1 LPRIITGALGA
12 IALGAALWI
21 GFMPTGAIPP
31 LGGLLD
37 PWHGVWALARS
48 ASPPSMSTAEVPNLT
63 DTVEVRYDDRGVP
76 HVFARNEPDATRAL
90 GFVVARDRLFQ
101 LELQTRAANGTLT
114 ELLGAEL
121 LEDDKDTR
129 RIGLPWGARRRAPA
143 ADDPC
148 CAAAQAYA
156 DGVNAYIAQMPAN
169 ELPLEYRLLNARP
182 QRWEPDHTA
191 LLLVR
196 MGLTLAWSE
205 FELMRDQLV
214 SRIGAEATDALFPRD
229 AYLQEPIQPTA
240 HARDDARRIP
250 PPALSPLAPLA
261 APVRETASRAELGH
275 ASNNWA
281 VSPSRSA
288 SGYALLANDPH
299 LDLSLPST
307 WYEAHLVVPGSL
319 DVYGVTLPGSTA
331 INLGLNRDI
340 AWGSTNVGAD
350 VADYY
355 VETVDDS
362 VAPRRYGVDGAW
374 RDVTSAIETY
384 RGRRGESL
392 ATDTLYYT
400 HRGSLFRQGARW
412 MSRRWLTLEGP
423 ASTAP
428 FENAAHAKSVR
439 EFFDAMG
446 PFVSPAQNFVVA
458 DRQGH
463 IGIRSTGAY
472 PRRPGNR
479 GDTLFD
485 GSSSASDWTGWT
497 TPAEA
502 PQSIDPRQGYVA
514 SANQQPADPRDVR
527 YYLGNEWPA
536 PWRAAH
542 INSLLQRDTA
552 VTADAMRRYQTDAG
566 NARADAFVPLLLD
579 AARTSAG
586 RGASDSVLARAA
598 SLLAEWD
605 RRFTLDNERAI
616 LFENAMRDL
625 ERRTWDELA
634 ARPPSVDSLPTRFI
648 ALPDEHVLYALTR
661 DPSSAWWDIRTTPG
675 REARDDVLA
684 ASLRAGLQRTERD
697 RGPASEGRWKWSGI
711 RYANIWHLLRIPAL
725 SALEIPMQGGR
736 ASLNPSSGDGS
747 HGASWRLVAE
757 MGPTIRAWGTYPGG
771 QSAHPLSHHY
781 RDRIDGWSRGE
792 LDSLR
797 IPATPGELSAAH
809 HASTLILVPARR

>member
-1 LPRIITGALGA
+1 MPRAVTGALGA
-12 IALGAALWI
+12 LALGAALWA
-21 GFMPTGAIPP
+21 GFVPTGSIPP
-31 LGGLLD
+31 LGALLD
-37 PWHGVWALARS
+37 PWHGVWTLARS
-48 ASPPSMSTAEVPNLT
+48 ASLPSTRTAEIPNLT

-76 HVFARNEPDATRAL
+76 HIFAKTDADATRAL

-101 LELQTRAANGTLT
+101 LELQTRAASGTLT
-114 ELLGAEL
+114 ELLGRDLIDA
-121 LEDDKDTR
+121 DQDTR
-129 RIGLPWGARRRAPA
+129 RIGLPWGAKRRAAA

-148 CAAAQAYA
+148 CASARAYA
-156 DGVNAYIAQMPAN
+156 DGVNAYIAQMPRD

-205 FELMRDQLV
+205 FELIRGQLV
-214 SRIGAEATDALFPRD
+214 SRIGADATDALFPRD
-229 AYLQEPIQPTA
+229 AYLQEPIQPSA
-240 HARDDARRIP
+240 QARADARLIP
-250 PPALSPLAPLA
+250 PPTLGPIPTQAQPT
-261 APVRETASRAELGH
+261 RENGSRADLGQ

-281 VSPSRSA
+281 VAPSRSA

-355 VETVDDS
+355 VETVDDTA
-362 VAPRRYGVDGAW
+362 APRRYQVDGAW
-374 RDVTSAIETY
+374 RDVTSTIETY
-384 RGRRGESL
+384 RGRRGETL

-400 HRGSLFRQGARW
+400 HRGPLFREGARW
-412 MSRRWLTLEGP
+412 ISRRWLILEGP

-428 FENAAHAKSVR
+428 FENAARATSVR
-439 EFFDAMG
+439 EFFDAMA
-446 PFVSPAQNFVVA
+446 PFDAPAQNFIVA
-458 DRQGH
+458 DRKGH
-463 IGIRSTGAY
+463 IGIRSTGRY

-485 GSSSASDWTGWT
+485 GSRSESDWTGWT

-502 PQSIDPRQGYVA
+502 PQAIDPRQGYVA
-514 SANQQPADPRDVR
+514 SANQQPADRRDVR
-527 YYLGNEWPA
+527 FYLGNEWPA
-536 PWRAAH
+536 PWRALH
-542 INSLLQRDTA
+542 INSLLRGDSA

-579 AARTSAG
+579 AARIVAD
-586 RGASDSVLARAA
+586 RGGGDSVLARAA
-598 SLLAEWD
+598 ALLAEWD
-605 RRFTLDNERAI
+605 RRFTPGNDRAV
-616 LFENAMRDL
+616 LFENAMRDV
-625 ERRTWDELA
+625 ERRTWDELTT
-634 ARPPSVDSLPTRFI
+634 RSPGGDSLPSRFI
-648 ALPDEHVLYALTR
+648 AIPYEHVLYSLTQ
-661 DPSSAWWDIRTTPG
+661 DPSSAWWDIRATPY
-675 REARDDVLA
+675 RETRDDVLA
-684 ASLRAGLQRTERD
+684 ASLRAGLERTERE
-697 RGPASEGRWKWSGI
+697 RGPPGEGRWTWSGI

-725 SALEIPMQGGR
+725 SALEIPVQGGR
-736 ASLNPSSGDGS
+736 ESLNPSSGDGS

-781 RDRIDGWSRGE
+781 RDRIDRWSRGE

-797 IPATPGELSAAH
+797 IPATPGELRAAH